1 MTPEFIAALMRSDW
15 PGNVRQLQNYVERV
29 LAMTP
34 GAVLCPDP
42 PPPDLDAPRAPSP
55 RAAGGNL
62 KRALEDV
69 ERRLIEEAL
78 AASGGNQSLAARK
91 LGVPEQTLRYRLAR
105 RGLSTRKNPRVRNKS

>member
-1 MTPEFIAALMRSDW
+1 
-15 PGNVRQLQNYVERV
+15 
-29 LAMTP
+29 
-34 GAVLCPDP
+34 
-42 PPPDLDAPRAPSP
+42 
-55 RAAGGNL
+55 
-62 KRALEDV
+62 V